1 MFLKRAL
8 DFFLLIV
15 LITLLFQS
23 CDNTNDN
30 ILSGTVTYIDSISGL
45 EEYADEAFVGLYKDK
60 ALTEPV
66 DSMYSDSEGEY
77 LFYPVNIGSYYLNSF
92 ININGT
98 LYTGTESVSISM
110 NSNKTQN
117 ITLTH

>member
-1 MFLKRAL
+1 MFLNKTL
-8 DFFLLIV
+8 GFLLLFIS
-15 LITLLFQS
+15 ITLLFQS
-23 CDNTNDN
+23 CDNTSDN

-60 ALTEPV
+60 ALSEPV
-66 DSMYSDSEGEY
+66 DSMYSDSDGEY
-77 LFYPVNIGSYYLNSF
+77 LFYPVNIGSYYLNSY

-98 LYTGTESVSISM
+98 LYTGTESVSISI

-117 ITLTH
+117 IILIH